1 MVVLHNIFFVRKLCQ
16 LRTNDNVVMLWLSV
30 VVFVIFAAQSSEVG
44 KRFFVLI
51 FRARRIHSRIR
62 IEICTVIQ
70 FLHTLPHI
78 MEVQIRKCKIDKTKY
93 HTPVRLSSINYYIML
108 LIISLKPNIF
118 QHLNLIRFQS
128 AQLPLS
134 MLLHFHLLAVCPS
147 VQFRSL
153 HVHPRNL
160 QISMLVE
167 K

>member
-51 FRARRIHSRIR
+51 FRARRIHSR
-62 IEICTVIQ
+62 
-70 FLHTLPHI
+70 I

-153 HVHPRNL
+153 HVHSRNL